1 MSHYYDF
8 DKDLKSNKR
17 SVYMYLNDIKL
28 SFTTDVGVFSNSE
41 IDYGSFTFLK
51 ALLKEEKVES
61 LLDVGCGY
69 GVLGITLKYFDKCDY
84 VDMVDINE
92 RAVLLTKENIEYYKF
107 SNSNCFVSNGFES
120 INRKYDRIVI
130 NPPIRA
136 GKEVIYKMFDDSVN
150 HLNENGALYIVIKK
164 SLGAPSA
171 MKKLSTIY
179 KNVEIFKKD
188 KGYYI
193 IKSFN

>member
-51 ALLKEEKVES
+51 ILLKEEKVES

-92 RAVLLTKENIEYYKF
+92 RAVSLCQENINFYRLT
-107 SNSNCFVSNGFES
+107 NVNCFVSNGFEKVDK
-120 INRKYDRIVI
+120 NYDRIVI

-136 GKEVIYKMFDDSVN
+136 GKQVIYKMFEDSKM
-150 HLNENGALYIVIKK
+150 HLKENGALYIVIKK
-164 SLGAPSA
+164 NLGAPSA
-171 MKKLSTIY
+171 MKKLQELFN
-179 KNVEIFKKD
+179 NVEVLEKD
-188 KGYYI
+188 KGYFI
-193 IKSFN
+193 IKSYN

>member
-8 DKDLKSNKR
+8 DNNLKSNKR
-17 SVYMYLNDIKL
+17 VVSMYLNDIKL
-28 SFTTDVGVFSNSE
+28 SFTTDIGVFSNSE

-51 ALLKEEKVES
+51 ALLKEEKVKT

-69 GVLGITLKYFDKCDY
+69 GTLGITLKYFDKCDE

-92 RAVLLTKENIEYYKF
+92 RAVLLTKENIENYKF

-120 INRKYDRIVI
+120 ITKKYDRIVI

-136 GKEVIYKMFDDSVN
+136 GKEVIYKMYEQASISLVPGGSFW
-150 HLNENGALYIVIKK
+150 IVIQQKH
-164 SLGAPSA
+164 GAPSTI
-171 MKKLSTIY
+171 KKLETLF
-179 KNVEIFKKD
+179 KKVEITYKK
-188 KGYYI
+188 KGFYI
-193 IKSFN
+193 IKSSN

>member
-61 LLDVGCGY
+61 YLML
-69 GVLGITLKYFDKCDY
+69 
-84 VDMVDINE
+84 
-92 RAVLLTKENIEYYKF
+92 AVVMACL
-107 SNSNCFVSNGFES
+107 ES
-120 INRKYDRIVI
+120 
-130 NPPIRA
+130 
-136 GKEVIYKMFDDSVN
+136 
-150 HLNENGALYIVIKK
+150 L
-164 SLGAPSA
+164 
-171 MKKLSTIY
+171 
-179 KNVEIFKKD
+179 
-188 KGYYI
+188 
-193 IKSFN
+193 

>member
-8 DKDLKSNKR
+8 DNNLKSNKR
-17 SVYMYLNDIKL
+17 VVSMYLNDIKL
-28 SFTTDVGVFSNSE
+28 SFTTDIGVFSNSE

-51 ALLKEEKVES
+51 ALLKEEKVKT

-69 GVLGITLKYFDKCDY
+69 GTLGITLKYFDKCDD

-92 RAVLLTKENIEYYKF
+92 RAVLLTKENIENYKF

-120 INRKYDRIVI
+120 ITKKYDRIVI

-150 HLNENGALYIVIKK
+150 HLNEHGALYIVIKK

-171 MKKLSTIY
+171 IKKLQSIY
-179 KNVEIFKKD
+179 KNVEVIKKD